1 MKNFYN
7 FIKNCLQNLIIIESK
22 YDICESSLRSKRK
35 LSKGTS
41 TEQRFDKCD
50 KFTQTEEI
58 EPIKPYRESIN
69 LSRHL
74 EESERLLNRDSV
86 SSNCTQ
92 RKRLVDY
99 SLSDDSNCD
108 SDDAGCP
115 VFNKNASG
123 SNVFNLSRSKLYFD
137 NQENTLIE
145 RIVERIGTKR
155 KCEEILPYKPK
166 MCKYDITSRRKSR
179 RPKKLD
185 VKDLRNAEDCNSS
198 LWNVEIDHVQD
209 EVERSP
215 LLQNSDEQNQVSYEI
230 VSPYL
235 ISTGRPMKLLLCGS
249 LSPFFLWKFLK

>member
-7 FIKNCLQNLIIIESK
+7 FIKNCLQNLIILESK
-22 YDICESSLRSKRK
+22 YDIYESSLRSKRK
-35 LSKGTS
+35 LTKGTS
-41 TEQRFDKCD
+41 VEQRFDKCD
-50 KFTQTEEI
+50 KFTQTDEI
-58 EPIKPYRESIN
+58 DPINTYRESIN

-86 SSNCTQ
+86 SSYTAQ

-99 SLSDDSNCD
+99 AQSDDSSCD
-108 SDDAGCP
+108 SEGAGCSA
-115 VFNKNASG
+115 FSKNVSRW
-123 SNVFNLSRSKLYFD
+123 NVFNLSRSKLYFD

-155 KCEEILPYKPK
+155 KCEGILPYKPK
-166 MCKYDITSRRKSR
+166 MCKYDISRRKSR

-198 LWNVEIDHVQD
+198 LWNMEIDQVQD

-215 LLQNSDEQNQVSYEI
+215 LLQNSDEQNQVSYESA
-230 VSPYL
+230 SPYL
-235 ISTGRPMKLLLCGS
+235 ISTGWLMKLLLCGS
-249 LSPFFLWKFLK
+249 TLLPHFL